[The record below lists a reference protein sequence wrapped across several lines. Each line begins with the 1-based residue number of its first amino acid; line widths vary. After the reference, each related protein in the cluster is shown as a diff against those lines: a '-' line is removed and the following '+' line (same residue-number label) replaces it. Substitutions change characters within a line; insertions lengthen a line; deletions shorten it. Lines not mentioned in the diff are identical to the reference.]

1 MISKDDL
8 DLLNDVC
15 QIFGKLSFLPRF
27 TVDTKHGKIQTKWK
41 KDTYLKRFFL
51 SFTLV
56 FCTSVVFTFYAQS
69 WKLVFGKKVRLD
81 IDIILR
87 NSSILAS
94 TLVTSGLLPT
104 MYMLVLAPKVVANA
118 INPFGEIFAI
128 VKGKNIH

>member
-1 MISKDDL
+1 M
-8 DLLNDVC
+8 
-15 QIFGKLSFLPRF
+15 
-27 TVDTKHGKIQTKWK
+27 
-41 KDTYLKRFFL
+41 
-51 SFTLV
+51 
-56 FCTSVVFTFYAQS
+56 VFTFYAQS